1 MKTGT
6 KVPPGRVL
14 RIAKRSA
21 ETEGR
26 GAGKAAKRARASGAA
41 AAVDSPSA
49 AYAATLAA
57 TGRLDPEIVAYV
69 NKIDS
74 YRAGRDP
81 MRLMKVG
88 PAKVARAIRGLTR
101 TQMRKRPAEG
111 KWCIAEILG
120 HLVDTEV
127 VYGYR
132 YRLSLSQPGSPI
144 PGYDQ
149 HTWAIELGHVRRNPA
164 KMMEQIQTLRRINL
178 DLIQSVPRSMWE
190 RYGRHSE
197 RGNESV
203 RRIAELIAGDD
214 LNHRDQILAIKK
226 KYGWR

>member
-14 RIAKRSA
+14 RLAR
-21 ETEGR
+21 EERRPG
-26 GAGKAAKRARASGAA
+26 GAGAGQGAKRARA
-41 AAVDSPSA
+41 AVADVASPSA
-49 AYAATLAA
+49 AYAATLET

-69 NKIDS
+69 RKIDA

-81 MRLMKVG
+81 IRLMKTG
-88 PAKVARAIRGLTR
+88 PAKVARAIRGLTPA
-101 TQMRKRPAEG
+101 QMRKRPAKG

-132 YRLSLSQPGSPI
+132 YRLALSQPGVPI

-149 HTWAIELGHVRRNPA
+149 AAWAASLRHHRRNPSRL
-164 KMMEQIQTLRRINL
+164 MEQIQTLRKINL
-178 DLIQSVPRSMWE
+178 DLVQSMPRKSWE

-197 RGNESV
+197 RGKESV
-203 RRIAELIAGDD
+203 RRTLELIAGHD
-214 LNHRDQILAIKK
+214 LNHLDQILAIRR
-226 KYGWR
+226 KYGW

>member
-26 GAGKAAKRARASGAA
+26 GAGKEAKRARAAGAA

-101 TQMRKRPAEG
+101 AQMKKRPAEG

-203 RRIAELIAGDD
+203 RRIAELIAGHD
-214 LNHRDQILAIKK
+214 LNHLDQILAIKK

>member
-1 MKTGT
+1 MTRRAAQQAGGEG
-6 KVPPGRVL
+6 V
-14 RIAKRSA
+14 SA
-21 ETEGR
+21 GMAPR
-26 GAGKAAKRARASGAA
+26 RARAAGGAA
-41 AAVDSPSA
+41 AAVESPSA
-49 AYAATLAA
+49 VYAATLAT
-57 TGRLDPEIVAYV
+57 TGKLDPEIVAYV
-69 NKIDS
+69 NKIDG

-101 TQMRKRPAEG
+101 AQMKKRPAEG

-132 YRLSLSQPGSPI
+132 YRLALSQPGSPI
-144 PGYDQ
+144 QGYDQ
-149 HTWAIELGHVRRNPA
+149 HTWAIELGHVKRNPA
-164 KMMEQIQTLRRINL
+164 KMIEQIQTLRRVNL
-178 DLIQSVPRSMWE
+178 DLLQSTPKSHWE

-203 RRIAELIAGDD
+203 RRTAELIAGHD
-214 LNHRDQILAIKK
+214 LNHLDQILAIKK
-226 KYGWR
+226 KYGWK